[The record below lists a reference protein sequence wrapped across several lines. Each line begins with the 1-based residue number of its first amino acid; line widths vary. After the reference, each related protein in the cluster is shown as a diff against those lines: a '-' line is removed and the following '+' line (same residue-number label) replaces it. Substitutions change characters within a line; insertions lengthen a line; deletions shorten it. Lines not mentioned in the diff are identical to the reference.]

1 MTVLHIIAQ
10 GGGDTLGATA
20 LYLVLAWLASSV
32 VASWLSARAGYGEKA
47 GLATGL
53 LLTAA
58 GAVIWLV
65 IYLVAPRPG
74 SRRRIDGVIP
84 TRRKAGDLDIASRPG
99 G

>member
-1 MTVLHIIAQ
+1 MTLLNIIAQ

-20 LYLVLAWLASSV
+20 LYLVLVWLASAII
-32 VASWLSARAGYGEKA
+32 ASWFSGRAGYGEKA

-74 SRRRIDGVIP
+74 SRRKIDGVLP
-84 TRRKAGDLDIASRPG
+84 KRRKAGEMDIASRPG
-99 G
+99 A